1 LLRGRSLRKRKKK
14 RDLQISVDEGNKK
27 TQEASRM
34 KLFKEFRLDTTN
46 HILWRNGER
55 VPVAPKGFDVLAY
68 LVEHTGRV
76 VTQDEILDAV
86 WSETH
91 VNPEVLRKYILEIRK
106 ILGDRHDKPE
116 FIETVPKRG
125 YRFVADVTDENVAEP
140 ASLASPHDAD
150 AQATETGVRS
160 ETPGSDQEVPSGKGA
175 LWKVV
180 IVPLLALVA
189 AVGIGGFRF
198 AHSGAK
204 PSSLSDPSIAV
215 LPFADMSP
223 TKDQEYFSDG
233 LSEQLIHDLAKV
245 AGLKVVARSSAFQF
259 KGRNEDVREVGRK
272 LGVAHVLEG
281 SVRRDGNHIR
291 ITAELIKTDD
301 GFQLWSQTYDR
312 QTKDIL
318 AVQDDIALATTEV
331 LRLKLLGANGQRLTS
346 NLRSANPEAYQA
358 YLEGQY
364 FIARGDD
371 KPDLEKALSYAEQ
384 AVKLDASYAPGWAQQ
399 ALVLETMASYSLIE
413 NSYGYRRARES
424 AEKSI
429 ALDPNL
435 AEGYM
440 VMGLIQTDHDWDW
453 ESADETFRRAGLLEP
468 GSGEVLANRAYL
480 ARSLGNLDDAV
491 RLHREAIALD
501 PLSADFHLLL
511 GYELYFMGRSEEA
524 LAELQRA
531 QELNPRISALHLTRG
546 KILFSNGHP
555 QEALNEIE
563 KETGEWEKL
572 SGEALAYYVV
582 GRSEEADKA
591 LKKLITTHQGDAA
604 YQIAEVYAFR
614 GEIDKAFEWLDR
626 AYRQRDPGLPELKTG
641 PLMRSLRQDPRY
653 TELLKK
659 LRLPM

>member
-1 LLRGRSLRKRKKK
+1 
-14 RDLQISVDEGNKK
+14 
-27 TQEASRM
+27 M

-55 VPVAPKGFDVLAY
+55 VPVAPKDFDVLAY
-68 LVEHTGRV
+68 LVEHAGRV
-76 VTQDEILDAV
+76 ATQDEILDAV

-125 YRFVADVTDENVAEP
+125 YRFVADVTDENVAEQARP
-140 ASLASPHDAD
+140 ARPHDAD
-150 AQATETGVRS
+150 AQDTEMEVRS
-160 ETPGSDQEVPSGKGA
+160 ETPGSDQEVPSGKGT

-180 IVPLLALVA
+180 IVPVLALVA
-189 AVGIGGFRF
+189 AAGIGGFRF
-198 AHSGAK
+198 AHNGVK
-204 PSSLSDPSIAV
+204 PSSLSEPSIAV

-223 TKDQEYFSDG
+223 TKDQEYFADG

-245 AGLKVVARSSAFQF
+245 PGLKVVARSSAFQF
-259 KGRNEDVREVGRK
+259 KGRNEDVRDVGRK

-281 SVRRDGNHIR
+281 SVRRDGNHVR

-318 AVQDDIALATTEV
+318 AVQDEIALATTEALQ
-331 LRLKLLGANGQRLTS
+331 LRLLGANGQRLAS

-371 KPDLEKALSYAEQ
+371 KPDLEKALSYADQ
-384 AVKLDASYAPGWAQQ
+384 AVKLDASYAPAWAQQ

-429 ALDPNL
+429 SLDPNL

-480 ARSLGNLDDAV
+480 ARSLGHLDDAV

-582 GRSEEADKA
+582 GRHEEADKA
-591 LKKLITTHQGDAA
+591 LKKLIATHQGDAA
-604 YQIAEVYAFR
+604 YQIAEAYTFR

-659 LRLPM
+659 LRLPI